1 MYKRGWT
8 PNSLPLNDNI
18 IKSLNL
24 KLAQKNVLI
33 EQIHRNLVEF

>member
-1 MYKRGWT
+1 MFKRGYS
-8 PNSLPLNDNI
+8 PVNLPINDGLV
-18 IKSLNL
+18 KDLNL